1 MEAAMQVSITGDI
14 FEWRGPAPFLF
25 VAVPDDASRDIKAL
39 ATLVSYGWGVIP
51 VTAQLGTTTWT
62 TSLFPKNG
70 RYLIPIKK
78 IVQTAEQVTAG
89 DVVTIQLTIS

>member
-1 MEAAMQVSITGDI
+1 MQMSITGDI
-14 FEWRGPAPFLF
+14 FEWRGPAPFHF

-51 VTAQLGTTTWT
+51 VTAVLGTTTWT

>member
-1 MEAAMQVSITGDI
+1 
-14 FEWRGPAPFLF
+14 
-25 VAVPDDASRDIKAL
+25 
-39 ATLVSYGWGVIP
+39 